1 MSMIGKIR
9 ESLLVNSNWRNF
21 ATSRRLEHSNRYG
34 DYPKPPN
41 SNYDCPGHKKSLSGF
56 FLLPFARFGFLAALC
71 IGGLLFWLLLPA
83 VDSIAA
89 PQRAPP
95 GSYYNAN
102 SVRSSDSLRLLNI
115 QPAPQDRR
123 ELKRPPI
130 FFSCSHIGFVLPITA
145 IAFSE

>member
-1 MSMIGKIR
+1 MRAFQERPLLRAFLFGRYRGKRYICR
-9 ESLLVNSNWRNF
+9 VNYRPF
-21 ATSRRLEHSNRYG
+21 PCVPA
-34 DYPKPPN
+34 
-41 SNYDCPGHKKSLSGF
+41 SG
-56 FLLPFARFGFLAALC
+56 ARFGSLAALC

-130 FFSCSHIGFVLPITA
+130 FFSCSDIGFVLPITA